1 MKQRTSHKRRG
12 FISMLWMPLTLYL
25 VLLVSAFVVLTWHDT
40 HNVWNAMDETLDFA
54 VARLEQYSNAMSND
68 RAKSEIRLLDKTAEL
83 SSRIAETGQVTDG
96 QLDQYAY
103 AQRLTGIVILDADMN
118 AVAQTTID
126 GDTAAVLHSILQK
139 PTVREIVD
147 YPVKAYMTRT
157 QVGDRTVDF
166 AAVAREDAPGLVVAY
181 ADREEEDASDMK
193 LETLFSG
200 FTFEMEGAVTVS
212 DGKTIIASSS
222 AEIVGRDVRKLE
234 ADNIPHALWDE
245 SGRLHIVDG
254 MTAWSGKRT
263 AFENYSVYAMFPD
276 HAVYNSRNT
285 ILLYGTLIYMVTWL
299 CFAWLRA
306 QQSRRALER
315 NSEQARIISAISEI
329 YCFTFLVNVQRGT
342 VRIIKHPVERLM
354 KMDCTWS
361 MNEVVQMQAAQ
372 NVAPDFREAFISY
385 CDLTTLPQRL
395 KENPNLT
402 LEFRDPKDKV
412 YLMTTLP
419 QNYDRRGRLES
430 VLMVTQD
437 VTAEKERERDYQLQL
452 EKTAEDAER
461 ANIAK
466 TDFLRRMSHDIRT
479 PINGIRGMVEISR
492 RYAGDEAKQEECREK
507 IMTTS
512 GFLLD
517 LVNDVL
523 NMNKLE
529 SGAVTLEE
537 KPFNLRRMIKEI
549 VTTVEGQA
557 WRENVQVS
565 CKTLAWNH
573 ENLIGSPMHLHQV
586 LQNVVGN
593 AVKYNRPGGSVTISC
608 EEKGFDGTTATFL
621 FTCTDTGRGMSA
633 AFQQH
638 AFEAFAQEESGARTA
653 YKGTGLGLPIAKE
666 LAEQMGGEIRFE
678 SELGVGTTFYIT
690 LPFRVDPNPPEAES
704 AKPEQAASIKG
715 AHVLLVE
722 DNELNMEIS
731 QYILEAAGVIVDQAW
746 NGQEAV
752 RRFSES
758 EPGTFDCILMD
769 VMMPLMD
776 GLEATRTIRAMQR
789 PDAATIPIVAMTA
802 NTFSEDEQRSREA
815 GMNLFLNKPVE
826 SEKMLQTVLECLK
839 MGGKNAL

>member
-83 SSRIAETGQVTDG
+83 SSRIAETGLVTNE

-126 GDTAAVLHSILQK
+126 GDTAAVLQSILKK

-157 QVGDRTVDF
+157 LVGDRTVDF

-200 FTFEMEGAVTVS
+200 FTFEMDGTVTVS

-222 AEIVGRDVRKLE
+222 AEIVGCNVRKLE
-234 ADNIPHALWDE
+234 ADNIPHAQWDE
-245 SGRLHIVDG
+245 SGRLHIADG

-276 HAVYNSRNT
+276 HAVYYFRNT
-285 ILLYGTLIYMVTWL
+285 ILLYGTLIYMAIWL

-329 YCFTFLVNVQRGT
+329 YRFTFLVNVQRGT

-537 KPFNLRRMIKEI
+537 KPFNLRQMIKEI

-557 WRENVQVS
+557 WHENVQVS

-573 ENLIGSPMHLHQV
+573 EDLIGSPMHLHQV

-593 AVKYNRPGGSVTISC
+593 AVKYNRPGGSVAISC
-608 EEKGFDGTTATFL
+608 EEKGFDGTTAMFL

-633 AFQQH
+633 EFQQH
-638 AFEAFAQEESGARTA
+638 AFETFAQEESGARTA

-704 AKPEQAASIKG
+704 AKPEQAASING

-731 QYILEAAGVIVDQAW
+731 QYILEAAGAIVDQAW

-815 GMNLFLNKPVE
+815 GMNLFLNKPVD